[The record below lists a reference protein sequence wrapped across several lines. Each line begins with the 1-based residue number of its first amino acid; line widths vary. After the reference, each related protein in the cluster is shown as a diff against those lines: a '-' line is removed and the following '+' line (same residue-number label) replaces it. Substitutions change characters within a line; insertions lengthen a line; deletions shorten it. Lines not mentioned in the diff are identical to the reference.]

1 MEALYLI
8 FSVIV
13 ACSAAVH
20 VSYYMEFDGPTW
32 EDTVS
37 RVTSLVF
44 FLLESVVAVV
54 LFGRFI

>member
-1 MEALYLI
+1 MDALYLI
-8 FSVIV
+8 FAVIV

-32 EDTVS
+32 EDHVS
-37 RVTSLVF
+37 RVTSLIF
-44 FLLESVVAVV
+44 FLLEGVVAVV